1 MKQKK
6 GRDYKS
12 TRQVT
17 DEDRQAKNRLRKSI
31 KAAYARGELDE
42 DKLVPQQTNNE
53 SKGEK
58 E

>member
-12 TRQVT
+12 TRQWAG
-17 DEDRQAKNRLRKSI
+17 EDRLAKNRLGKNI
-31 KAAYARGELDE
+31 KAAKTRGELDE
-42 DKLVPQQTNNE
+42 DKLVSPQSNNE